1 MGRKEEPMI
10 AYYNDPGH
18 FADLMNGWIYRGEK
32 KLTAEQIQEAED
44 LANQKVLDKVQGHCQ
59 AGEEYSGCSGSR
71 NRDSVLCGLFYASP
85 RDGL

>member
-1 MGRKEEPMI
+1 MGRKETDGRTDSGDRQP
-10 AYYNDPGH
+10 
-18 FADLMNGWIYRGEK
+18 IYDRDK
-32 KLTAEQIQEAED
+32 S
-44 LANQKVLDKVQGHCQ
+44 KVPDKVQGHCQ